1 MKKLLSLVVI
11 LLMIVPI
18 PVQGAKKVTSI
29 ESYSQGKERCCRK
42 RSCT

>member
-29 ESYSQGKERCCRK
+29 ESYSQGKGRCCRK